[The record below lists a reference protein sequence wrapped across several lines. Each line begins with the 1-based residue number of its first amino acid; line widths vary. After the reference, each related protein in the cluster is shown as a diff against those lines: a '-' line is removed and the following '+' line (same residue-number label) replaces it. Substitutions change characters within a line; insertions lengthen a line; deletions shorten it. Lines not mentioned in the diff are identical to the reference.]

1 MVQKTNLPFDGIE
14 TLMLNSDYKIAIYPG
29 TIDEDAFQ
37 HSNNPVMK
45 KAWKERI
52 EPYVDFYKEFF
63 SGMHMYIFSY
73 FKRKRG
79 IKCFYCY
86 EVERK
91 KYKQKQRKRM

>member
-52 EPYVDFYKEFF
+52 EPYMDFYKEFF

-73 FKRKRG
+73 YTCTG
-79 IKCFYCY
+79 NN
-86 EVERK
+86 
-91 KYKQKQRKRM
+91 